1 MKKYLWAVI
10 YGVILTAFTVYATLD
25 TFVITRVYE
34 TPVQPVTDTKAAS
47 NTKPDDSTS
56 EETTEKAGTTEE
68 QTTNKQTEAE
78 TTTAAPVT
86 EPVITD
92 NSYDDGNIKI
102 EIKEY
107 RYFDTTVYVAD
118 VILSMAD
125 YLKTA
130 LARNSYGKNVTA
142 KTSEIAKSAGAI
154 LAINGDYYGARESGY
169 VIRNGVLYRNKSRS
183 NTDILVIYDDGDMA
197 VMSSGDITAEQ
208 LLADGASDVFSF
220 GPGLLDNGQ
229 IIVSEGYEVSVAMA
243 SNPRTAIG
251 MIDELHYVFIV
262 SDGRTNESRGLS
274 LYELACFM
282 QDLGVTVG
290 YNLDGG
296 GSSTMVFNGEVINN
310 PTTNGRRI
318 TERSVSDVV
327 FIGY

>member
-1 MKKYLWAVI
+1 MKKFLWAVI
-10 YGVILTAFTVYATLD
+10 YGVILTAFTVYAALD

-34 TPVQPVTDTKAAS
+34 TPPQ
-47 NTKPDDSTS
+47 
-56 EETTEKAGTTEE
+56 
-68 QTTNKQTEAE
+68 
-78 TTTAAPVT
+78 PVT

-92 NSYDDGNIKI
+92 NSYDDGDIKI

-118 VILSMAD
+118 VVLSSPD

-142 KTSEIAKSAGAI
+142 KTSEIAKSVGAI
-154 LAINGDYYGARESGY
+154 LAVNGDYYGARESGY

-183 NTDILVIYDDGDMA
+183 DTDILVIYDNGDMA
-197 VMSSGDITAEQ
+197 VMSSGDISAEQ
-208 LLADGASDVFSF
+208 LLSDGATDVFSF

-229 IIVSEGYEVSVAMA
+229 ITVSEGYEVGVAMA
-243 SNPRTAIG
+243 SNPRTAVG
-251 MIDELHYVFIV
+251 MIEPLHYVFVV

-282 QDLGVTVG
+282 QELGVTVG

-327 FIGY
+327 YIGY